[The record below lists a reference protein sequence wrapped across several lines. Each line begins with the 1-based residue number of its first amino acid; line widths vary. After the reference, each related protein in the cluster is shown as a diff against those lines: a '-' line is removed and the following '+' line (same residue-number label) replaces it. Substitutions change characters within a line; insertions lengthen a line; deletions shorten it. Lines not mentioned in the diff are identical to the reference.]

1 MTSPRVVLRVLVT
14 APPLMAVLLMAVIST
29 GGALSVG
36 PLAPDPPRNLA
47 EAIALSDAATA
58 AWLLQTGAD
67 PNAVYRIRPGLLSGD
82 VDMQVR
88 PLAAAAYTADDVM
101 VRVAQRYGA
110 RLPEDEARAAACWL
124 AGKGREGIGLMVAP
138 PGWTRDAC
146 PPAGARQ

>member
-1 MTSPRVVLRVLVT
+1 MSPRVVLRALVT
-14 APPLMAVLLMAVIST
+14 APPLMAVILTAVISA

-47 EAIALSDAATA
+47 EAVALSDAATA

-67 PNAVYRIRPGLLSGD
+67 PNAVYQIRPGLLDGELPLRL
-82 VDMQVR
+82 R
-88 PLAAAAYTADDVM
+88 PLAAAAYTADDAV

-110 RLPEDEARAAACWL
+110 RLPEDEARTVACWL
-124 AGKGREGIGLMVAP
+124 AGRERAGIGLMVAP
-138 PGWTRDAC
+138 PGWTAETC